1 MAEVSPASTTRSL
14 VRLVLLFRLIALN
27 VTIFELPGNPDQ
39 APAIMVGLTLAAFA
53 SFLPLRY
60 WDRWE
65 GVISTRPVFLGLDLM
80 LNLTIY
86 AYLGP
91 DSPFFLYTL
100 GTPLLAGVLFRKTG
114 AVLLGG
120 GMLAGYYVMVI
131 LGGNG
136 LQELNAHEA
145 RDIQALVVL
154 PALYPLAAAGGAAV
168 RHLLDR
174 QAETQLALASAERRA
189 AAGAERARVAREMH
203 DSLGKTLYGI
213 ALSARALSHLV
224 AADAPS
230 VADAAR
236 ELSSAA
242 QVAAE
247 EARGLISDLRSD
259 TLDRPLGD
267 ALEHYVREWSQRNGI
282 EAYLRADG
290 VDLPHPGTRYEL
302 FCIVREALENVERHA
317 HATRVEVALRDAAPD
332 VVLSVSDD
340 GVGIDG
346 RGNARDFQVNGHYGL
361 VGMAE
366 RGERIGAMVE
376 VAGRRGA
383 GTTGTVRLPAGDVR
397 APEPWALDLERPDA
411 DRRSQ

>member
-1 MAEVSPASTTRSL
+1 MPGGAPDPSVRSL

-27 VTIFELPGNPDQ
+27 VTIFELPGSPDQ
-39 APAIMVGLTLAAFA
+39 VPGVMAGLVVAAFA

-60 WDRWE
+60 WDRWA
-65 GVISTRPVFLGLDLM
+65 GPLSTRPVFLAADLM

-91 DSPFFLYTL
+91 ASPFFLYTL
-100 GTPLLAGVLFRKTG
+100 GTPLLAGLLFRTTG
-114 AVLLGG
+114 AILLGFA
-120 GMLAGYYVMVI
+120 MLAGYYVLVV
-131 LGGNG
+131 LSGNG
-136 LQELNAHEA
+136 LAELRAHEA

-168 RHLLDR
+168 RGLLDR
-174 QAETQLALASAERRA
+174 QAVTQLALASAERRA

-213 ALSARALSHLV
+213 ALAARGLSHRIEAEAPG
-224 AADAPS
+224 AAA
-230 VADAAR
+230 AAR
-236 ELSSAA
+236 DLSASA
-242 QVAAE
+242 QIAAE

-267 ALEHYVREWSQRNGI
+267 ALEHYVREWSERNGI
-282 EAYLRADG
+282 AADLQADG

-317 HATRVEVALRDAAPD
+317 GATHVQVLLRDMAPD
-332 VVLSVSDD
+332 VVLSVVDD

-346 RGNARDFQVNGHYGL
+346 EGDARSLQTNGHYGL
-361 VGMAE
+361 IGMAE
-366 RGERIGAMVE
+366 RGERIGATVR
-376 VAGRRGA
+376 VAGHPGA
-383 GTTGTVRLPAGDVR
+383 GTTITVRLPAGDVR
-397 APEPWALDLERPDA
+397 APEPWALEEA
-411 DRRSQ
+411 VE

>member
-1 MAEVSPASTTRSL
+1 MPGGAPDPSVRSL

-27 VTIFELPGNPDQ
+27 VTIFGLPGSPDQ
-39 APAIMVGLTLAAFA
+39 VPGVMAGLVVAAFA

-60 WDRWE
+60 WDRWA
-65 GVISTRPVFLGLDLM
+65 GPLSTRPVFLAADLM

-91 DSPFFLYTL
+91 ASPFFLYTL
-100 GTPLLAGVLFRKTG
+100 GTPLLAGLLFRTTG
-114 AVLLGG
+114 AILLGFA
-120 GMLAGYYVMVI
+120 MLAGYYVLVV
-131 LGGNG
+131 LSGNG
-136 LQELNAHEA
+136 LAELRAHEA

-168 RHLLDR
+168 RGLLDR
-174 QAETQLALASAERRA
+174 QAVTQLALASAERRA

-213 ALSARALSHLV
+213 ALAARGLSHRIEAEAPG
-224 AADAPS
+224 AAA
-230 VADAAR
+230 AAR
-236 ELSSAA
+236 DLSASA
-242 QVAAE
+242 QIAAE

-267 ALEHYVREWSQRNGI
+267 ALEHYVREWSGRNGI
-282 EAYLRADG
+282 AADLQADG

-317 HATRVEVALRDAAPD
+317 GATHVQVLLRDMAPD
-332 VVLSVSDD
+332 VVLSVVDD

-346 RGNARDFQVNGHYGL
+346 EGDARSLQTNGHYGL
-361 VGMAE
+361 IGMAE
-366 RGERIGAMVE
+366 RGERIGATVR
-376 VAGRRGA
+376 VAGQPGA
-383 GTTGTVRLPAGDVR
+383 GTTITVRLPAGDVR
-397 APEPWALDLERPDA
+397 APEPWALEEA
-411 DRRSQ
+411 VE

>member
-1 MAEVSPASTTRSL
+1 MPGGAPDPSVRSL

-27 VTIFELPGNPDQ
+27 VTIFELPGSPDQ
-39 APAIMVGLTLAAFA
+39 VPGVMAGLVVAAFA

-60 WDRWE
+60 WDRWA
-65 GVISTRPVFLGLDLM
+65 GPLSTRPVFLAADLM

-91 DSPFFLYTL
+91 ASPFFLYTL
-100 GTPLLAGVLFRKTG
+100 GTPLLAGLLFRTTG
-114 AVLLGG
+114 AILLGFA
-120 GMLAGYYVMVI
+120 MLAGYYVLVV
-131 LGGNG
+131 LSGNG
-136 LQELNAHEA
+136 LSELRAHEA

-168 RHLLDR
+168 RGLLDR
-174 QAETQLALASAERRA
+174 QAVTQLALAGAERRA

-213 ALSARALSHLV
+213 ALAARGLSHRIEAEAP
-224 AADAPS
+224 AAA
-230 VADAAR
+230 AAAR
-236 ELSSAA
+236 DLSASA

-259 TLDRPLGD
+259 TLDRPLCD
-267 ALEHYVREWSQRNGI
+267 ALEHYVDEWSQRNGI
-282 EAYLRADG
+282 AADLRADG

-317 HATRVEVALRDAAPD
+317 QATQVEVRLRDAWPD
-332 VVLSVSDD
+332 VVLSVADD
-340 GVGIDG
+340 GVGLDG
-346 RGNARDFQVNGHYGL
+346 RGNARDLQVNGHYGL

-366 RGERIGAMVE
+366 RGERIGATVE
-376 VAGRRGA
+376 IAGARGA
-383 GTTGTVRLPAGDVR
+383 GTTVTVRLPAGDVR
-397 APEPWALDLERPDA
+397 AAEPWVLAEVRE
-411 DRRSQ
+411 

>member
-1 MAEVSPASTTRSL
+1 MSDGSPDQGVRSL

-39 APAIMVGLTLAAFA
+39 VPGVMAGLVVTAFA

-60 WDRWE
+60 WDEW
-65 GVISTRPVFLGLDLM
+65 GPVISRRPAFLAADVL

-91 DSPFFLYTL
+91 ASPFFLYTL
-100 GTPLLAGVLFRKTG
+100 GTPVLAGVLFRRTG
-114 AVLLGG
+114 AALLGSA
-120 GMLAGYYVMVI
+120 MLVGYYVLVV
-131 LGGNG
+131 LSGNG
-136 LQELNAHEA
+136 LQELHAHEA

-168 RHLLDR
+168 RELLDR
-174 QAETQLALASAERRA
+174 QAATQAALASAERRA

-213 ALSARALSHLV
+213 ALAARGLAHRVGDEAPGAAAAARQLS
-224 AADAPS
+224 
-230 VADAAR
+230 DAAQM
-236 ELSSAA
+236 AA
-242 QVAAE
+242 Q

-259 TLDRPLGD
+259 TLDRPLRD
-267 ALEHYVREWSQRNGI
+267 ALDTYVRDWSQRTGI
-282 EAYLRADG
+282 AADLRCNG

-317 HATRVEVALRDAAPD
+317 HASQVEVRLRDLWPD
-332 VVLSVSDD
+332 VVLSVADD
-340 GVGIDG
+340 GVGLDG

-366 RGERIGAMVE
+366 RGERIGATVE
-376 VAGRRGA
+376 IAGQRGA
-383 GTTGTVRLPAGDVR
+383 GTTVTVRLPAGDVR
-397 APEPWALDLERPDA
+397 APEPWALEEV
-411 DRRSQ
+411 SE

>member
-1 MAEVSPASTTRSL
+1 MPGGAPDPSVRSL

-27 VTIFELPGNPDQ
+27 VTIFELPGSPDQ
-39 APAIMVGLTLAAFA
+39 VPGVMAGLVVAAFA

-60 WDRWE
+60 WDRWA
-65 GVISTRPVFLGLDLM
+65 GPLSTRPVFLAADLM

-91 DSPFFLYTL
+91 ASPFFLYTL
-100 GTPLLAGVLFRKTG
+100 GTPLLAGLLFRTTG
-114 AVLLGG
+114 AILLGFA
-120 GMLAGYYVMVI
+120 MLAGYYVLVV
-131 LGGNG
+131 LSGNG
-136 LQELNAHEA
+136 LSELRAHEA

-168 RHLLDR
+168 RGLLDR
-174 QAETQLALASAERRA
+174 QAVTQLALAGAERRA

-213 ALSARALSHLV
+213 ALAARGLSHRIEAEAP
-224 AADAPS
+224 AAA
-230 VADAAR
+230 AAAR
-236 ELSSAA
+236 DLSASA

-267 ALEHYVREWSQRNGI
+267 ALERYVREWSDRNGI
-282 EAYLRADG
+282 AAHLQADG

-317 HATRVEVALRDAAPD
+317 GATRVQVLLRDMAPD
-332 VVLSVSDD
+332 VVLSVIDD
-340 GVGIDG
+340 GIGIGGEGD
-346 RGNARDFQVNGHYGL
+346 ARSLQTNGHYGL
-361 VGMAE
+361 IGMAE
-366 RGERIGAMVE
+366 RGERIGATVRI
-376 VAGRRGA
+376 AGQRGA
-383 GTTGTVRLPAGDVR
+383 GTTITVRLPAGDVR
-397 APEPWALDLERPDA
+397 APEPWVLEEA
-411 DRRSQ
+411 VE

>member
-1 MAEVSPASTTRSL
+1 MGQGSPDASVRSL

-27 VTIFELPGNPDQ
+27 VTIFELPGNPDE
-39 APAIMVGLTLAAFA
+39 APAIMVGLVVAAFV
-53 SFLPLRY
+53 SFLALRY

-65 GVISTRPVFLGLDLM
+65 VVISTRPVFLGLDLM

-86 AYLGP
+86 AYLGA

-100 GTPLLAGVLFRKTG
+100 GTPLLAGVLFRTTG

-213 ALSARALSHLV
+213 ALSARALSHRV
-224 AADAPS
+224 ADDAP
-230 VADAAR
+230 DAAAAAR
-236 ELSSAA
+236 DLSAAA

-282 EAYLRADG
+282 EADLRADG

-317 HATRVEVALRDAAPD
+317 R
-332 VVLSVSDD
+332 
-340 GVGIDG
+340 GG
-346 RGNARDFQVNGHYGL
+346 RPA
-361 VGMAE
+361 
-366 RGERIGAMVE
+366 
-376 VAGRRGA
+376 RRGA
-383 GTTGTVRLPAGDVR
+383 RRRAVGQRRRGRDRRPRQRPRLPGQRPLRARGHGRARGADRSDGGGRRTARGGDDGDR
-397 APEPWALDLERPDA
+397 APAVGRRAGARALGLGGGA
-411 DRRSQ
+411 SVISVL

>member
-1 MAEVSPASTTRSL
+1 MPGGAPDPSVRSL

-27 VTIFELPGNPDQ
+27 VTIFELPGSPNQVPGVM
-39 APAIMVGLTLAAFA
+39 AGLVVAAFA

-60 WDRWE
+60 WDRWA
-65 GVISTRPVFLGLDLM
+65 GPLSTRPVFLAADLM

-91 DSPFFLYTL
+91 ASPFFLYTL
-100 GTPLLAGVLFRKTG
+100 GTPLLAGLLFRTTG
-114 AVLLGG
+114 AILLGFA
-120 GMLAGYYVMVI
+120 MLAGYYVLVV
-131 LGGNG
+131 LSGNG
-136 LQELNAHEA
+136 LAELRAHEA

-168 RHLLDR
+168 RGLLDR
-174 QAETQLALASAERRA
+174 QAVTQLALARAERRA

-213 ALSARALSHLV
+213 ALAARGLSHRIE
-224 AADAPS
+224 AEAPS
-230 VADAAR
+230 AAAAAR
-236 ELSSAA
+236 DLSASA

-267 ALEHYVREWSQRNGI
+267 ALERYVTEWSQRNGI
-282 EAYLRADG
+282 AADLQADG

-317 HATRVEVALRDAAPD
+317 GATHVQVLLRDTAPD
-332 VVLSVSDD
+332 VVLSVADD
-340 GVGIDG
+340 GVGIGGEGD
-346 RGNARDFQVNGHYGL
+346 ARSLQTNGHYGL
-361 VGMAE
+361 IGMAE
-366 RGERIGAMVE
+366 RGERIGATVRI
-376 VAGRRGA
+376 AGRDGA
-383 GTTGTVRLPAGDVR
+383 GTTVTVRLPAGDVR
-397 APEPWALDLERPDA
+397 APEPWVLEEA
-411 DRRSQ
+411 VE

>member
-1 MAEVSPASTTRSL
+1 MPGGAPDPSVRSL

-27 VTIFELPGNPDQ
+27 VTIFELPGSPNQVPGVM
-39 APAIMVGLTLAAFA
+39 AGLVVAAFA

-60 WDRWE
+60 WDRWA
-65 GVISTRPVFLGLDLM
+65 GPLSTRPVFLAADLM

-91 DSPFFLYTL
+91 ASPFFLYTL
-100 GTPLLAGVLFRKTG
+100 GTPLLAGLLFRTTG
-114 AVLLGG
+114 AILLGFA
-120 GMLAGYYVMVI
+120 MLAGYYVLVV
-131 LGGNG
+131 LSGNG
-136 LQELNAHEA
+136 LAELRAHEA

-168 RHLLDR
+168 RGLLDR
-174 QAETQLALASAERRA
+174 QAVTQLALASAERRA

-213 ALSARALSHLV
+213 ALAARGLSHRIEAEAP
-224 AADAPS
+224 AAA
-230 VADAAR
+230 AAAR
-236 ELSSAA
+236 DLSASA

-267 ALEHYVREWSQRNGI
+267 ALERYVREWSDRNGI
-282 EAYLRADG
+282 AAHLQADG

-317 HATRVEVALRDAAPD
+317 GATHVEVLLRDVAPD
-332 VVLSVSDD
+332 VVLSVVDD
-340 GVGIDG
+340 GIGIGGEGD
-346 RGNARDFQVNGHYGL
+346 ARALQTNGHYGL
-361 VGMAE
+361 IGMAE
-366 RGERIGAMVE
+366 RGERIGATVRI
-376 VAGRRGA
+376 AGQRGA
-383 GTTGTVRLPAGDVR
+383 GTTITVRLPAGDVR
-397 APEPWALDLERPDA
+397 APEPWVLEEA
-411 DRRSQ
+411 VE